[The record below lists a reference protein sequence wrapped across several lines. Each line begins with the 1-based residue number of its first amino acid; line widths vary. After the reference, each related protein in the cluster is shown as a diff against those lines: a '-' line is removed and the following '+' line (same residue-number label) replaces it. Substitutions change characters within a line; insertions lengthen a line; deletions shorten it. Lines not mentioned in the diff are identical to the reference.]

1 MACNYDDG
9 TISATECYY
18 FLLVHLI
25 NLSGGVVIVYK

>member
-18 FLLVHLI
+18 FLLVHL